1 MATGNEKRLP
11 VLQAIVSTS
20 VKARFA
26 SCGEREANVVF
37 ISPGPI
43 LHSLEGSLHGLAWYF
58 SPFFFFLPLPCS
70 WVTVLWNIWNFW
82 ACMLSVFCV
91 FLVLLPGFLW
101 AHSSET
107 HFSLP
112 YNITSSLL
120 ITLLLFFSH
129 SQIDPKVAFPRRAQP
144 KVRINWSL
152 TLLKEND
159 YVSRQQLT

>member
-20 VKARFA
+20 VNAKFA
-26 SCGEREANVVF
+26 SCGEREANAVF
-37 ISPGPI
+37 ISPGSV
-43 LHSLEGSLHGLAWYF
+43 LHRLEGCLYLRGLACIFHHRAHEWLYDYETF
-58 SPFFFFLPLPCS
+58 MLLSESHYLQYS
-70 WVTVLWNIWNFW
+70 W
-82 ACMLSVFCV
+82 ACSP
-91 FLVLLPGFLW
+91 VLLW
-101 AHSSET
+101 AHGADA

>member
-1 MATGNEKRLP
+1 MLLSESHYLQCSSACSP
-11 VLQAIVSTS
+11 V
-20 VKARFA
+20 
-26 SCGEREANVVF
+26 
-37 ISPGPI
+37 
-43 LHSLEGSLHGLAWYF
+43 
-58 SPFFFFLPLPCS
+58 
-70 WVTVLWNIWNFW
+70 
-82 ACMLSVFCV
+82 
-91 FLVLLPGFLW
+91 FLW
-101 AHSSET
+101 AYGELA

>member
-11 VLQAIVSTS
+11 ALQAIVSTS
-20 VKARFA
+20 VNARFA
-26 SCGEREANVVF
+26 SCGERRANAVF
-37 ISPGPI
+37 ISPGSV
-43 LHSLEGSLHGLAWYF
+43 LDRLEGCLYLHGLACIFHHPAHERLYDYETFMLLSESHYLQHSWSC
-58 SPFFFFLPLPCS
+58 SPAFLR
-70 WVTVLWNIWNFW
+70 
-82 ACMLSVFCV
+82 
-91 FLVLLPGFLW
+91 
-101 AHSSET
+101 AHGRET